1 MKNLIKNLLYIMA
14 LAVCFSC
21 SEDNDGG
28 GSNVKAPQNISASVN
43 GTSVYLMWAGV
54 YYDNCDYSL
63 YVSDSP
69 NGYYSYIS
77 YIDMY
82 YSHNTDCTTVYLSM
96 SNPGT
101 YYFKIIVSDSYSGDM
116 AESNVVAV
124 TIVDDTGGNT
134 GGNTGD
140 DTGGNTGD
148 DTGGNTGGDTGGNTG
163 GETIHKPSAPTGVH
177 VANYGSVTVP
187 DVRVTW
193 NSVSSA
199 SGYYVYRS
207 SSASGTYSK
216 IGTTSYERYVDN
228 TCKIGKT
235 YYYKVKAYN
244 SAGASEYSDYCKFE
258 YKDTRKPGPVTYGNC
273 TVSGTTM
280 TMRWSA
286 PTGNSYGKPTKAL
299 LKVKN
304 PDSDQWATL
313 EELPGTATSVSF
325 TYTPWV
331 GTSGYTKG
339 YLYVGIILE
348 NENGTGGGT
357 PKIWDNVNKKWVN

>member
-1 MKNLIKNLLYIMA
+1 MKNLIKNLLCIMA

-21 SEDNDGG
+21 SEDNGG
-28 GSNVKAPQNISASVN
+28 GSNVKAPQNISVSVN
-43 GTSVYLMWAGV
+43 GSSVYLMWSGA
-54 YYDNCDYSL
+54 YDYDCNYSL

-82 YSHNTDCTTVYLSM
+82 YNPNTDYTTVYLSM
-96 SNPGT
+96 GLSGT
-101 YYFKIIVSDSYSGDM
+101 YYFKIIVSDPYSGDM
-116 AESNVVAV
+116 AESDAVAV
-124 TIVDDTGGNT
+124 TIVRDAGGGTGGGT
-134 GGNTGD
+134 G
-140 DTGGNTGD
+140 
-148 DTGGNTGGDTGGNTG
+148 GGDTGGGNTG
-163 GETIHKPSAPTGVH
+163 GETIQKPSAPTGVY

-216 IGTTSYERYVDN
+216 IGTTSSERYVDK
-228 TCKIGKT
+228 TCKIGNT

-244 SAGASEYSDYCKFE
+244 SAGASEYSDYCMFE

-280 TMRWSA
+280 TMRWSV
-286 PTGNSYGKPTKAL
+286 PNDNSYGKPTKAL
-299 LKVKN
+299 LRVKN

-313 EELPGTATSVSF
+313 QELPGTATSVSF

-339 YLYVGIILE
+339 YLYVGILLE
-348 NENGTGGGT
+348 NENGTGGGSAR
-357 PKIWDNVNKKWVN
+357 IWDNVNKKWVN